1 MVELVFLWV
10 LHNALTAK
18 GFLSHSANHRG
29 DLLPLL
35 PLAAIEVPNSQ

>member
-18 GFLSHSANHRG
+18 SFLSRSANHRV
-29 DLLPLL
+29 DLL
-35 PLAAIEVPNSQ
+35 PLAAVEVPNSQ